1 MKKFLYYLRIILF
14 ITYLIIMFLL
24 IDKIYLS
31 NFISTVYF
39 ILNLLYSI
47 IIILTILSKK
57 EIFKTTISYN
67 ILNMG
72 IYLYTILL
80 FKITSMNTT
89 LDIINN
95 QTYFQN
101 NFIMISL
108 LVIGLS
114 CYSLIL
120 NNDEK
125 MIIEN

>member
-1 MKKFLYYLRIILF
+1 MKKFLYYLRILLF

-31 NFISTVYF
+31 NFISTLYF

-67 ILNMG
+67 ILNIG

-80 FKITSMNTT
+80 FKITSTNTT

-125 MIIEN
+125 

>member
-1 MKKFLYYLRIILF
+1 MKKFLYYLRILLF

-31 NFISTVYF
+31 NFISTLYF

-67 ILNMG
+67 ILNIG

-80 FKITSMNTT
+80 FKITSTNTT

-95 QTYFQN
+95 QTYFRN

>member
-14 ITYLIIMFLL
+14 ITYLIVMFLL

-67 ILNMG
+67 ILNIG

-80 FKITSMNTT
+80 FKITSTNTT

>member
-1 MKKFLYYLRIILF
+1 MKKFLYYLRILLF

-31 NFISTVYF
+31 NFISTLYF

-67 ILNMG
+67 ILNIG

-80 FKITSMNTT
+80 FKITSTNTT

>member
-14 ITYLIIMFLL
+14 ITYLIVMFLL

-114 CYSLIL
+114 GYSLIL

-125 MIIEN
+125 NDN

>member
-1 MKKFLYYLRIILF
+1 MKKFLYYLRILLF

-31 NFISTVYF
+31 NFISTLYF

-67 ILNMG
+67 ILNIG

-80 FKITSMNTT
+80 FKITSTNTT

-108 LVIGLS
+108 LVIGLN

>member
-14 ITYLIIMFLL
+14 ITYLIVMFLL

-47 IIILTILSKK
+47 IIISTILSKK

-114 CYSLIL
+114 GYSLIL

-125 MIIEN
+125 NDN

>member
-1 MKKFLYYLRIILF
+1 MKKFLYYLRILLF
-14 ITYLIIMFLL
+14 ITYLIVMFLL

-31 NFISTVYF
+31 NFISTLYF

-67 ILNMG
+67 ILNIG

-80 FKITSMNTT
+80 FKITSTNTT

-125 MIIEN
+125 NDN

>member
-1 MKKFLYYLRIILF
+1 MKKFLYYLRILLF

-31 NFISTVYF
+31 NFISTLYF

-67 ILNMG
+67 ILNIG

-80 FKITSMNTT
+80 FKITSTNTT

-95 QTYFQN
+95 QTYFRN

-114 CYSLIL
+114 GYSLIL

-125 MIIEN
+125 K

>member
-14 ITYLIIMFLL
+14 ITYLIVMFLL

-80 FKITSMNTT
+80 FKITSTNTT

-114 CYSLIL
+114 GYSLIL

-125 MIIEN
+125 NDN

>member
-14 ITYLIIMFLL
+14 ITYLIVMFLL
-24 IDKIYLS
+24 IDKIYLY

-114 CYSLIL
+114 GYSLIL

-125 MIIEN
+125 NDN

>member
-14 ITYLIIMFLL
+14 ITYLIVMFLL

-72 IYLYTILL
+72 IYLYTSLL

-114 CYSLIL
+114 GYSLIL

-125 MIIEN
+125 NDN

>member
-1 MKKFLYYLRIILF
+1 MKKFLYYLRILLF

-31 NFISTVYF
+31 NFISTLYF

-80 FKITSMNTT
+80 FKITSTNTT

>member
-14 ITYLIIMFLL
+14 ITYLIVMFLL

-31 NFISTVYF
+31 NFISTLYF

-114 CYSLIL
+114 GYSLIL

-125 MIIEN
+125 NDN

>member
-1 MKKFLYYLRIILF
+1 MKKFIYYLRIILF
-14 ITYLIIMFLL
+14 ITYLIVMFLL

-39 ILNLLYSI
+39 ILNLLYLI

-114 CYSLIL
+114 GYSLIL

-125 MIIEN
+125 NDN

>member
-14 ITYLIIMFLL
+14 ITYLIVMFLL

-47 IIILTILSKK
+47 IIILTILWKK

-67 ILNMG
+67 VLNMG
-72 IYLYTILL
+72 IYPYTILL

-108 LVIGLS
+108 LVIGLRG
-114 CYSLIL
+114 YSLIL

-125 MIIEN
+125 NDN

>member
-1 MKKFLYYLRIILF
+1 MKKFIYYLRIILF
-14 ITYLIIMFLL
+14 ITYLIVMFLL

-114 CYSLIL
+114 GYSLIL

-125 MIIEN
+125 NDN

>member
-1 MKKFLYYLRIILF
+1 MKKFLYYLRILLF

-31 NFISTVYF
+31 NFISTLYF

-114 CYSLIL
+114 GYSLIL

-125 MIIEN
+125 NDN

>member
-1 MKKFLYYLRIILF
+1 MKKFLYYLRILLF

-31 NFISTVYF
+31 NFISTLYF
-39 ILNLLYSI
+39 VLNLLYSI

-67 ILNMG
+67 ILNIG

-80 FKITSMNTT
+80 FKITSTNTT

>member
-1 MKKFLYYLRIILF
+1 MKKFLYYLRILLF

-31 NFISTVYF
+31 NFISTLYF

-67 ILNMG
+67 ILNIG

-80 FKITSMNTT
+80 FKITSTNTT

-125 MIIEN
+125 NDN

>member
-1 MKKFLYYLRIILF
+1 MKKFLYYLRILLF

-31 NFISTVYF
+31 NFISTLYF

-67 ILNMG
+67 ILNIG

-80 FKITSMNTT
+80 FKITSTNTT

-114 CYSLIL
+114 GYSLIL

-125 MIIEN
+125 NDN